1 MAESAPS
8 RTYQRSLSPEQT
20 VGIAL
25 ALLGTLLLS
34 TKSVIVKSAYAAG
47 SDAEALLALRM
58 AIALP
63 VYGVIWACLPKGSP
77 LTWREGCSAALIGVL
92 GYGVSS
98 YLDLQ
103 GLEYLSA
110 SVERLILFTYPLFV
124 AVLGYGLMSLPIGAR
139 TVQGLLVSYG
149 GLAAVMA
156 EQMAVDTRATLA
168 GALLVLGSAVT
179 FALFQL
185 YATRMVRAVGAMRF
199 TCMAMS
205 AAAAV
210 SVVSALIRRPL
221 HDLVPNSGVAM
232 HAVILA
238 IFGTIVPSF
247 AMSAALKRISA
258 QANSAIG
265 ALSPAVTAAL
275 AAIFLGERMSPVSML
290 GAAVMVAGTV
300 WAARDGADLEARR

>member
-8 RTYQRSLSPEQT
+8 RTYQRSLSPEQI

-47 SDAEALLALRM
+47 SDAKALLAMRM

-77 LTWREGCSAALIGVL
+77 ITWREACSAALIGVL

-139 TVQGLLVSYG
+139 TLQGLLVSYG

-156 EQMAVDTRATLA
+156 EQMAVDTRATLG

-185 YATRMVRAVGAMRF
+185 YATRMVRVIGAMRF

-205 AAAAV
+205 AAATV
-210 SVVSALIRRPL
+210 SVASALIRRPL
-221 HDLVPNSGVAM
+221 NDLVPNSSVAV

-238 IFGTIVPSF
+238 IFGTIIPSF

-265 ALSPAVTAAL
+265 ALSPAVTAGL
-275 AAIFLGERMSPVSML
+275 AAIFLGERMSPVGML

-300 WAARDGADLEARR
+300 WVVREGADLEVRR

>member
-8 RTYQRSLSPEQT
+8 RTYQRSLSPEQI

-47 SDAEALLALRM
+47 SDAEALLAMRM

-77 LTWREGCSAALIGVL
+77 ITWREACSAALIGVL

-139 TVQGLLVSYG
+139 TLQGLLMSYG

-156 EQMAVDTRATLA
+156 EQMAVDTRATLG

-185 YATRMVRAVGAMRF
+185 YATRMVRVIGAMRF

-205 AAAAV
+205 AAAMV
-210 SVVSALIRRPL
+210 SVASALIRRPL
-221 HDLVPNSGVAM
+221 HDLVPNSSVAV

-238 IFGTIVPSF
+238 IFGTIIPSF

-265 ALSPAVTAAL
+265 ALSPAVTAGL
-275 AAIFLGERMSPVSML
+275 AAIFLGERMSPVGML

-300 WAARDGADLEARR
+300 WAAREGADLEVRR

>member
-47 SDAEALLALRM
+47 SDAEALLAIRM

-124 AVLGYGLMSLPIGAR
+124 AVLVAVSL
-139 TVQGLLVSYG
+139 
-149 GLAAVMA
+149 
-156 EQMAVDTRATLA
+156 
-168 GALLVLGSAVT
+168 
-179 FALFQL
+179 
-185 YATRMVRAVGAMRF
+185 
-199 TCMAMS
+199 S
-205 AAAAV
+205 AAPFAQAV
-210 SVVSALIRRPL
+210 VEVDKEVDAIFAKWSMTTVVSGNRL
-221 HDLVPNSGVAM
+221 HMRSTTGRYSGPTCGHIA
-232 HAVILA
+232 
-238 IFGTIVPSF
+238 TP
-247 AMSAALKRISA
+247 IS
-258 QANSAIG
+258 G
-265 ALSPAVTAAL
+265 PAC
-275 AAIFLGERMSPVSML
+275 
-290 GAAVMVAGTV
+290 
-300 WAARDGADLEARR
+300 W

>member
-8 RTYQRSLSPEQT
+8 RTYQRSLSPEQI

-47 SDAEALLALRM
+47 SDAEALLAMRM

-77 LTWREGCSAALIGVL
+77 ITWREACSAALIGVL

-139 TVQGLLVSYG
+139 TLQGLLVSYG

-156 EQMAVDTRATLA
+156 EQMAVDTRATLG

-185 YATRMVRAVGAMRF
+185 YATRMVRVIGAMRF

-205 AAAAV
+205 AAATV
-210 SVVSALIRRPL
+210 SVASALIRRPL
-221 HDLVPNSGVAM
+221 HDLVPNSSVAV

-238 IFGTIVPSF
+238 IFGTIIPSF

-265 ALSPAVTAAL
+265 ALSPAVTAGL
-275 AAIFLGERMSPVSML
+275 AAIFLGERMSPVGML

-300 WAARDGADLEARR
+300 WAAREGADLEVRR

>member
-47 SDAEALLALRM
+47 SDAEALLAIRM

-77 LTWREGCSAALIGVL
+77 LTWREGCSAVLIGVL

-124 AVLGYGLMSLPIGAR
+124 AVLGYALMSLPIGAR

-156 EQMAVDTRATLA
+156 EQIAVDTRATLA

-221 HDLVPNSGVAM
+221 HDLVPNSSVAM

>member
-1 MAESAPS
+1 MAESAPN

-47 SDAEALLALRM
+47 SDAEALLAMRM

-77 LTWREGCSAALIGVL
+77 ITWREACSAALIGVL

-149 GLAAVMA
+149 GLAVVMA
-156 EQMAVDTRATLA
+156 EQMAVDTRATLG

-185 YATRMVRAVGAMRF
+185 YATRMVRVIGAMRF

-205 AAAAV
+205 AAATV

-221 HDLVPNSGVAM
+221 YDLVPNSSVAM

-238 IFGTIVPSF
+238 IFGTIIPSF

-265 ALSPAVTAAL
+265 ALSPALTAAL
-275 AAIFLGERMSPVSML
+275 AAVFLGERLSPVGML

-300 WAARDGADLEARR
+300 WAARDGGGVDLKR

>member
-1 MAESAPS
+1 MVEGA
-8 RTYQRSLSPEQT
+8 RGQTYQRPLSQEQL

-47 SDAEALLALRM
+47 SDAEALLAMRM
-58 AIALP
+58 ALALP
-63 VYGVIWACLPKGSP
+63 VYGVIWACLPKASP
-77 LTWREGCSAALIGVL
+77 LTWREAGGAALIGVL

-98 YLDLQ
+98 YLDLL

-124 AVLGYGLMSLPIGAR
+124 ALLGYGLMSLPIGAR
-139 TVQGLLVSYG
+139 TVQGLVVSYG

-156 EQMAVDTRATLA
+156 EQMAVDSRATLG
-168 GALLVLGSAVT
+168 GAVLVLGSAVT

-185 YATRMVRAVGAMRF
+185 YATRMVRVVGAMRF
-199 TCMAMS
+199 TCVAMS

-210 SVVSALIRRPL
+210 SIVSALIRRPL
-221 HDLVPNSGVAM
+221 YDLVPNCSVAM
-232 HAVILA
+232 HAVVLA

-275 AAIFLGERMSPVSML
+275 AAVFLGERMSPVGML

-300 WAARDGADLEARR
+300 WAARDGAGSELRR

>member
-8 RTYQRSLSPEQT
+8 RTYQRSVSPEQT
-20 VGIAL
+20 IGIAL

-47 SDAEALLALRM
+47 SDAEALLAIRM

-98 YLDLQ
+98 YLDLE

-156 EQMAVDTRATLA
+156 EQMAVDTRASLA

-185 YATRMVRAVGAMRF
+185 YATRMVRVVGAMRF
-199 TCMAMS
+199 TCIAMS

-275 AAIFLGERMSPVSML
+275 AAIFLGERMSPVGML

-300 WAARDGADLEARR
+300 WAARDGADLESRR

>member
-47 SDAEALLALRM
+47 SDAEALLAIRM

-124 AVLGYGLMSLPIGAR
+124 AVLGYALMSLPIGAR

-156 EQMAVDTRATLA
+156 EQIAVDTRATLA

-221 HDLVPNSGVAM
+221 HDLVPNSSVAM

-275 AAIFLGERMSPVSML
+275 AAIFLGERMSPVSMF

>member
-1 MAESAPS
+1 MIEGAHGP
-8 RTYQRSLSPEQT
+8 TYQRPLSQEQL

-47 SDAEALLALRM
+47 SDAEALLAMRM

-63 VYGVIWACLPKGSP
+63 VYGVIWACLPKRNSM
-77 LTWREGCSAALIGVL
+77 TWREASGAALIGVL

-124 AVLGYGLMSLPIGAR
+124 ALLGYALMSLPIGAR
-139 TVQGLLVSYG
+139 TVQGLLVTYG

-156 EQMAVDTRATLA
+156 EQMAVDSRATLG
-168 GALLVLGSAVT
+168 GAVLVLGSALT
-179 FALFQL
+179 YALFQL
-185 YATRMVRAVGAMRF
+185 YAARMVHVIGAMRF
-199 TCMAMS
+199 TCVAMS

-210 SVVSALIRRPL
+210 SVASALIRRPL
-221 HDLVPNSGVAM
+221 HDLVPNSTVAM
-232 HAVILA
+232 HAVVLA

-265 ALSPAVTAAL
+265 ALSPALTAAL
-275 AAIFLGERMSPVSML
+275 AAVFLGERLSPVGML

-300 WAARDGADLEARR
+300 WAARDGAGVDMKR

>member
-47 SDAEALLALRM
+47 SDAEALLAIRM

-124 AVLGYGLMSLPIGAR
+124 AVLGYALMSLPIGAR

-275 AAIFLGERMSPVSML
+275 AAIFLGERMSPVGML

-300 WAARDGADLEARR
+300 WAARDGADLESRR

>member
-8 RTYQRSLSPEQT
+8 RTYQRSLSPEQI

-47 SDAEALLALRM
+47 SDAEALLAMRM
-58 AIALP
+58 ALALP

-77 LTWREGCSAALIGVL
+77 ITWREACSAALIGVL

-139 TVQGLLVSYG
+139 TLQGLLVSYG

-156 EQMAVDTRATLA
+156 EQMAVDTRATLG

-185 YATRMVRAVGAMRF
+185 YATRMVRVIGAMRF

-205 AAAAV
+205 AAATV
-210 SVVSALIRRPL
+210 SVASALIRRPL
-221 HDLVPNSGVAM
+221 HDLVPNSSVAV

-238 IFGTIVPSF
+238 IFGTIIPSF

-265 ALSPAVTAAL
+265 ALSPAVTAGL
-275 AAIFLGERMSPVSML
+275 AAIFLGERMSPVGML

-300 WAARDGADLEARR
+300 WAAREGADLEVRR

>member
-1 MAESAPS
+1 M
-8 RTYQRSLSPEQT
+8 
-20 VGIAL
+20 
-25 ALLGTLLLS
+25 
-34 TKSVIVKSAYAAG
+34 
-47 SDAEALLALRM
+47 RM

-77 LTWREGCSAALIGVL
+77 ITWREACSAALIGVL

-139 TVQGLLVSYG
+139 TLQGLLVSYG

-156 EQMAVDTRATLA
+156 EQMAVDTRATLG

-185 YATRMVRAVGAMRF
+185 YATRMVRVIGAMRF

-205 AAAAV
+205 AAATV
-210 SVVSALIRRPL
+210 SVASALIRRPL
-221 HDLVPNSGVAM
+221 HDLVPNSSVAV

-238 IFGTIVPSF
+238 IFGTIIPSF

-265 ALSPAVTAAL
+265 ALSPAVTAGL
-275 AAIFLGERMSPVSML
+275 AAIFLGERMSPVGML

-300 WAARDGADLEARR
+300 WAAREGADLEVRR